1 MTLRTYMIS
10 RILLTI
16 PMIFILLT
24 TVFVVM
30 RVLPGDPVML
40 HFEKM
45 ENPEAM
51 ATMRVRLGLDKP
63 LWEQY
68 FDYVAGLFRGDLGL
82 SMYDYSPVAQ
92 QIFSAFPATLELAIC
107 SMIIAV
113 LIGVFLGV
121 ESSKSYNKPK
131 DHVIRVFGIVTY
143 AIPVFFL
150 GMIFQMI
157 FGVGLHWL
165 PVGGRT
171 YPAMEPTGL
180 TVPLSS
186 PVGGSISHFLLSAV
200 VGLALL
206 GAYVVVARTRH
217 EKLDR
222 KDCLIALVL
231 FVTGWL
237 LWAGLNMPLYGP
249 ADGVFIIHFLLSAVA
264 GLALLGVYFAV
275 TKMRH
280 KKFNRKYFIIAL
292 VLFVTGWLLWAGLGW
307 YYRTSGE
314 IHVATG
320 LFTVDS
326 LLEGNL
332 YKFGLS
338 VKYLFLPSLTLGL
351 VLCGIFIRLTR
362 SNMLETLRLDFV
374 TAAKARG
381 LRDSTVTYGYAL
393 RNAFLPVLTMMGLQ
407 FAMLLAGAVLT
418 ETTFSWPGLGRYL
431 VDRINF
437 RDYTAIQGTVVVFGV
452 LVSLVSLA
460 VDLLYA
466 YLDPRIRL

>member
-1 MTLRTYMIS
+1 MIS

-24 TVFVVM
+24 TVFLVM

-51 ATMRVRLGLDKP
+51 ATMRIRLGLDKP
-63 LWEQY
+63 LWAQY

-82 SMYDYSPVAQ
+82 SMQDYSPVSQ

-113 LIGVFLGV
+113 LIGLFLGV
-121 ESSKSYNKPK
+121 EASKAYNKPK
-131 DHVIRVFGIVTY
+131 DQVIRVFGIVTY

-150 GMIFQMI
+150 GMVFQMI

-165 PVGGRT
+165 PVGGRISPT
-171 YPAMEPTGL
+171 MEPTGL
-180 TVPLSS
+180 TIPLSI
-186 PVGGSISHFLLSAV
+186 PPGGFITHFLSSS
-200 VGLALL
+200 LAGIVLT
-206 GAYVVVARTRH
+206 GVYV
-217 EKLDR
+217 
-222 KDCLIALVL
+222 
-231 FVTGWL
+231 
-237 LWAGLNMPLYGP
+237 
-249 ADGVFIIHFLLSAVA
+249 AVA
-264 GLALLGVYFAV
+264 
-275 TKMRH
+275 KIRH
-280 KKFNRKYFIIAL
+280 KKLNRKDRIISL
-292 VLFVTGWLLWAGLGW
+292 ILFVTGWLLWAGLGW
-307 YYRTSGE
+307 YYISSGGL
-314 IHVATG
+314 HLSTG

-362 SNMLETLRLDFV
+362 SNMLETSRLDFV

-381 LRDSTVTYGYAL
+381 LKDSTVTYGYAL

-437 RDYTAIQGTVVVFGV
+437 RDYTAIQGAVVVFGI
-452 LVSLVSLA
+452 LVSIVSLA
-460 VDLLYA
+460 IDLLYA

>member
-1 MTLRTYMIS
+1 MIS

-24 TVFVVM
+24 TVFLVM

-51 ATMRVRLGLDKP
+51 ATMRIRLGLDKP
-63 LWEQY
+63 LWAQY

-82 SMYDYSPVAQ
+82 SMQDYSPVSQ

-113 LIGVFLGV
+113 LIGIFLGV
-121 ESSKSYNKPK
+121 ESSKAYNKPK
-131 DHVIRVFGIVTY
+131 DQVIRVFGIVTY

-150 GMIFQMI
+150 GMVFQMI

-165 PVGGRT
+165 PVGGRISPT
-171 YPAMEPTGL
+171 MEPTGL
-180 TVPLSS
+180 TIPLSI
-186 PVGGSISHFLLSAV
+186 PPGGFITHFLSSS
-200 VGLALL
+200 LAGIVLT
-206 GAYVVVARTRH
+206 GVYV
-217 EKLDR
+217 
-222 KDCLIALVL
+222 
-231 FVTGWL
+231 
-237 LWAGLNMPLYGP
+237 
-249 ADGVFIIHFLLSAVA
+249 AVA
-264 GLALLGVYFAV
+264 
-275 TKMRH
+275 KIRH
-280 KKFNRKYFIIAL
+280 KKLNPKDRIISL
-292 VLFVTGWLLWAGLGW
+292 ILFVTGWLLWAGLGW
-307 YYRTSGE
+307 YYISSGGL
-314 IHVATG
+314 HLSTG

-362 SNMLETLRLDFV
+362 SNMLETSRLDFV

-381 LRDSTVTYGYAL
+381 LKDSTVTYGYAL

-407 FAMLLAGAVLT
+407 FALLLAGAVLT

-437 RDYTAIQGTVVVFGV
+437 RDYTAIQGAVVVFGI
-452 LVSLVSLA
+452 LVSIVSLA
-460 VDLLYA
+460 IDLLYA